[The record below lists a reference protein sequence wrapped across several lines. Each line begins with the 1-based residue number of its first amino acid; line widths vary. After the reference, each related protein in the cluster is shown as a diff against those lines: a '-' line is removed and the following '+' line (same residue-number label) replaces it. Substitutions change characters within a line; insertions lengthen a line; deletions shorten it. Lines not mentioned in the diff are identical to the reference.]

1 MRLMEA
7 INSLGLEVTNA
18 NVPSGEQNPARFV
31 RLMEAI
37 NSLGLEV
44 TNANV
49 IMYGG
54 LVLNV
59 FKVKV
64 RCIKLSSINFNGK
77 FILVLA
83 SLAWL

>member
-1 MRLMEA
+1 MSQLNGNELFLKIFR
-7 INSLGLEVTNA
+7 
-18 NVPSGEQNPARFV
+18 EQEPRGFV

-49 IMYGG
+49 TTFRS

-59 FKVKV
+59 FKVEV
-64 RCIKLSSINFNGK
+64 RWIKPSINLNEGFL
-77 FILVLA
+77 LVLG
-83 SLAWL
+83 LVMIFFFY